1 MVRTADKFTQSAQT
15 ICFGRGSR
23 IADKCTQSAHTKS
36 TRRARLTAFHRGTC
50 CSEPTPQ
57 LSSRTRFL
65 GLGRGARSRW
75 FERSRA
81 FQRAL
86 PAPSCPRPA
95 TKSQT
100 GHRAGRAFSRKPPG
114 SGGDEPPPAG
124 TALAPS
130 AGVTGWRP
138 FGERDSRLVTEAG
151 TDVKRLVAATVTF
164 LQVVIR
170 GLDPRIHAELPHI
183 GVLQ

>member
-65 GLGRGARSRW
+65 GRGIL
-75 FERSRA
+75 
-81 FQRAL
+81 QAL
-86 PAPSCPRPA
+86 PEGNLSQSSDKVADRSSCRPGVFPLAARVRAYEPRP
-95 TKSQT
+95 
-100 GHRAGRAFSRKPPG
+100 R
-114 SGGDEPPPAG
+114 EP
-124 TALAPS
+124 LS
-130 AGVTGWRP
+130 LRRRYV
-138 FGERDSRLVTEAG
+138 
-151 TDVKRLVAATVTF
+151 
-164 LQVVIR
+164 
-170 GLDPRIHAELPHI
+170 
-183 GVLQ
+183 